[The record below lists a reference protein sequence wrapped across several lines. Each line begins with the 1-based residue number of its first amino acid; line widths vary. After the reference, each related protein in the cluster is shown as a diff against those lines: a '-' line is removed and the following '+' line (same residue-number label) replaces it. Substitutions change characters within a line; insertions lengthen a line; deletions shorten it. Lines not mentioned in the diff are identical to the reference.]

1 MSDSSNNRNTE
12 GNSGNQPEIKPNQDP
27 RYPLVEQSTELGSM
41 YFIIK
46 LIINLNYSRNK
57 RNHRIRYYK

>member
-41 YFIIK
+41 Y
-46 LIINLNYSRNK
+46 LL
-57 RNHRIRYYK
+57 